1 MAMALS
7 PEEQKRL
14 IVSPATDAGRP
25 ARIAATRAMLWPCEP
40 CGWPQ
45 PRITSSTSFL
55 SSCGTLPSASLMQWA
70 ARSDG
75 SVMLNE
81 PRADLA
87 SGVRLLATTTAS
99 LMAVPFVR
107 RVRRAAS
114 VPLVGSLTQE
124 LRQRP
129 EIAEFVVRLGDVG
142 GQRQAAAVDPG
153 NRDAERL
160 GADHVGALGLAA
172 VEQPGRVRL
181 AVTQE
186 EAEER
191 AVGLVAP
198 RALGRADDVEAPAEL
213 GHREQVIVDVRHE
226 RETGTTAQA
235 VQCLVDVVEPREPRE
250 GVEVV
255 ADEIGI
261 AA

>member
-14 IVSPATDAGRP
+14 IVSPATDTGRP

-99 LMAVPFVR
+99 LMS
-107 RVRRAAS
+107 AS
-114 VPLVGSLTQE
+114 FLS
-124 LRQRP
+124 
-129 EIAEFVVRLGDVG
+129 A
-142 GQRQAAAVDPG
+142 
-153 NRDAERL
+153 
-160 GADHVGALGLAA
+160 GLAWA
-172 VEQPGRVRL
+172 QWNAWPG
-181 AVTQE
+181 
-186 EAEER
+186 
-191 AVGLVAP
+191 GLSP
-198 RALGRADDVEAPAEL
+198 GPGPA
-213 GHREQVIVDVRHE
+213 GGGCDYW
-226 RETGTTAQA
+226 
-235 VQCLVDVVEPREPRE
+235 
-250 GVEVV
+250 
-255 ADEIGI
+255 
-261 AA
+261 AACGE

>member
-99 LMAVPFVR
+99 LMA
-107 RVRRAAS
+107 
-114 VPLVGSLTQE
+114 
-124 LRQRP
+124 
-129 EIAEFVVRLGDVG
+129 
-142 GQRQAAAVDPG
+142 
-153 NRDAERL
+153 
-160 GADHVGALGLAA
+160 GALLLARGGRRHGDPCA
-172 VEQPGRVRL
+172 V
-181 AVTQE
+181 
-186 EAEER
+186 
-191 AVGLVAP
+191 
-198 RALGRADDVEAPAEL
+198 
-213 GHREQVIVDVRHE
+213 
-226 RETGTTAQA
+226 
-235 VQCLVDVVEPREPRE
+235 
-250 GVEVV
+250 
-255 ADEIGI
+255 
-261 AA
+261 

>member
-14 IVSPATDAGRP
+14 IVNPATDTGRP

-99 LMAVPFVR
+99 LMA
-107 RVRRAAS
+107 
-114 VPLVGSLTQE
+114 GSFFRGGVAC
-124 LRQRP
+124 RQ
-129 EIAEFVVRLGDVG
+129 
-142 GQRQAAAVDPG
+142 
-153 NRDAERL
+153 
-160 GADHVGALGLAA
+160 GAPSSGALARG
-172 VEQPGRVRL
+172 
-181 AVTQE
+181 
-186 EAEER
+186 
-191 AVGLVAP
+191 
-198 RALGRADDVEAPAEL
+198 PAGARGGGE
-213 GHREQVIVDVRHE
+213 
-226 RETGTTAQA
+226 
-235 VQCLVDVVEPREPRE
+235 
-250 GVEVV
+250 
-255 ADEIGI
+255 
-261 AA
+261 

>member
-14 IVSPATDAGRP
+14 IVNPATDTGRP

-99 LMAVPFVR
+99 LMAGPFVLAGVAGRHCTAR
-107 RVRRAAS
+107 RVGPPAG
-114 VPLVGSLTQE
+114 P
-124 LRQRP
+124 
-129 EIAEFVVRLGDVG
+129 
-142 GQRQAAAVDPG
+142 AAAAGPR
-153 NRDAERL
+153 NL
-160 GADHVGALGLAA
+160 GA
-172 VEQPGRVRL
+172 
-181 AVTQE
+181 
-186 EAEER
+186 
-191 AVGLVAP
+191 
-198 RALGRADDVEAPAEL
+198 
-213 GHREQVIVDVRHE
+213 
-226 RETGTTAQA
+226 
-235 VQCLVDVVEPREPRE
+235 
-250 GVEVV
+250 
-255 ADEIGI
+255 
-261 AA
+261 